1 MKPWTIKYNP
11 KNLKEVAGNEN
22 SLYKLKE
29 CVLKNKSVLVH
40 GPVGV
45 GKTCSVYAL
54 ANDLGFE
61 VFEVNA
67 SMIRNKNE
75 INEKVG
81 SAVNQASLF
90 YKGRI
95 ILVDELDG
103 ISGKEDRGG
112 VQALGAL
119 LKDSNFPIILVAND
133 PWSANLY
140 SLRSKCEVIEFK
152 RLDYLSVYKFL
163 KNICA
168 KEKIKFSEEDL
179 KSLARMAGGD
189 LRAAI
194 IDLQSLV
201 ENSKELKKE
210 DLEFLGSRIQKE
222 SIFNSLK
229 LIFKSKNT
237 ENVLGAFDDTDMEL
251 DECFLW
257 LDENIPKEYKNSED
271 LRKAYDVLSKA
282 DVWKSRIRRQQHY
295 RFLVYR
301 AALMTAGIALAKKE
315 KYSGFNFYKKPDR
328 IFKLW
333 KAKQKFDKRK
343 KIAEKLKEELH
354 CSQKKIIKEQIP
366 YLKIIYKNKGNLNL
380 GLDNEEVEW
389 LRN

>member
-11 KNLKEVAGNEN
+11 RSLKEIAGNED
-22 SLYKLKE
+22 SLYKLRE

-45 GKTCSVYAL
+45 GKSCSIYAL
-54 ANDLGFE
+54 ANDLGLE

-67 SMIRNKNE
+67 SMFRNKNE

-81 SAVNQASLF
+81 SAAKQGSLF

-95 ILVDELDG
+95 ILIDELDG

-119 LKDSNFPIILVAND
+119 LKESNVPMVLIAND

-152 RLDYLSVYKFL
+152 KLDYLIVYKFL
-163 KNICA
+163 KDICI

-179 KSLARMAGGD
+179 KSLARRAGGD

-201 ENSKELKKE
+201 EDSRELKKE
-210 DLEFLGSRIQKE
+210 ELEFLGNRRQKE

-257 LDENIPKEYKNSED
+257 LDENIAREYKNPED
-271 LRKAYDVLSKA
+271 LRKAYDMLSKA
-282 DVWKSRIRRQQHY
+282 DVFKSRIRRQQHY

-315 KYSGFNFYKKPDR
+315 KYSEFNFYKKPDR

-333 KAKQKFDKRK
+333 RAKQKFAKRK
-343 KIAEKLKEELH
+343 TIAEKLNKELH
-354 CSQKKIIKEQIP
+354 CSVKKIIREQIP
-366 YLKIIYKNKGNLNL
+366 YLKIIYKNKSNLNL
-380 GLDNEEVEW
+380 EFDEEEVEW
-389 LRN
+389 LKS